1 MTRSGVRAP
10 IVAWVAA
17 TSSASLLVLV
27 LVLELGGGAPAE
39 PPASLPD
46 PGRVPAWAT
55 ALLPLLGWGAAISM
69 VGPAMVASGVLG
81 VRHPR
86 AARHAGVAGLV
97 LSGVALAQ
105 LGAFAWE
112 LDGQAPVL
120 ESVQARGFFAQAI
133 LALLAGLLGI
143 LHRTERADPVLLMA
157 ALVAIIPPLLTGH
170 ARTAS
175 NTVLTSVALVIHA
188 IAATVWIGGLL
199 GLCWMA
205 LREGGRWPA
214 AVRRF
219 SPLALGCVLAIGV
232 SGIVTMLGHLSFGE
246 LLTSSY
252 GAVIVLKAVVLAG
265 LAAFG
270 SLQRRYVVRRGGSP
284 RRAFVLVAGCEL
296 VVMALAIALATGLAQ
311 TPPPS

>member
-17 TSSASLLVLV
+17 TSSAALLVLV

-55 ALLPLLGWGAAISM
+55 ALLPLLGWGAAVSM
-69 VGPAMVASGVLG
+69 VGLALVASGLLG
-81 VRHPR
+81 EPR
-86 AARHAGVAGLV
+86 RDAALGAGLAAFV
-97 LSGVALAQ
+97 LSGAALLQ
-105 LGAFAWE
+105 LGAWAWE
-112 LDGQAPVL
+112 VDGQAPLL
-120 ESVQARGFFAQAI
+120 ESVQARGLLVQAAI
-133 LALLAGLLGI
+133 ALLAGLLAI
-143 LHRTERADPVLLMA
+143 VHRTERADPVLLMA
-157 ALVAIIPPLLTGH
+157 AIVAIIPPLLDGTR
-170 ARTAS
+170 RTAS
-175 NTVLTSVALVIHA
+175 NAVLTSVALVIHA

-205 LREGGRWPA
+205 LRNERRWP
-214 AVRRF
+214 VTLRRF
-219 SPLALGCVLAIGV
+219 SPLALGCVLAIAV
-232 SGIVTMLGHLSFGE
+232 SGSVTMLGHLSFDD

-252 GAVIVLKAVVLAG
+252 GTVIVLKAVVLAG

-270 SLQRRYVVRRGGSP
+270 SLQRRYVIRRGGTP

-296 VVMALAIALATGLAQ
+296 VVMALAVALATGLSQ